1 MVLSGKLLI
10 KETRDLMA
18 LKRTFLALSM
28 ASVAL
33 TVIGTAMGAATGT
46 SGVALAQAAR
56 NQDAPVNILP
66 DTLNPAQKRV
76 PTQTTGQTT
85 TVQPT
90 TVQPTVSQPPVI
102 PTLPPIPIPRL
113 TAAQETLLNNWL
125 ADVAAPGLA
134 RANPAASPTLTGD
147 ALVAEALDRARAIHA
162 GRLDTT
168 DFLTV
173 WALRPAAYDPTQG
186 FANAVSSDR
195 LQSWI
200 VNLAPPYAGY
210 DGLRRGLVN
219 YRTIRQNGGWRTIP
233 AGPPI
238 AMGQTDARVAALRQ
252 RLAIE
257 DRDVVAKGTT
267 FDAPLRDAVQRA
279 QRRYGLNPTGS
290 AGPETI
296 AALNVSVDDRIGAI
310 MANMER
316 WRWLPAEL
324 PTHRIQVNIAA
335 AVLTVFEGDRPVKSM
350 RAVTGRPGDET
361 PMLQS
366 NIHSI
371 VINPPWNV
379 PTSIATRE
387 LWPKERANKGYL
399 KAHDFKII
407 GTPATG
413 QRLQQAAGP
422 TSALGRLKFD
432 FDNPFSVYLHD
443 TPSRAKFS
451 SYSRLASHGCVR
463 LEKPL
468 DLAELVLKDDP
479 KWTDGAVQAAIDAG
493 PTQRVALPQQVAVY
507 LLYWTAFASGNG
519 QMNFRDDPYGWDKLL
534 ASKIE
539 ASTRRAAV
547 TVAVKGVSQ

>member
-1 MVLSGKLLI
+1 
-10 KETRDLMA
+10 MA
-18 LKRTFLALSM
+18 LKLTFSALSL
-28 ASVAL
+28 ASVVLA
-33 TVIGTAMGAATGT
+33 TAAA
-46 SGVALAQAAR
+46 AAQ
-56 NQDAPVNILP
+56 NAPVSILP
-66 DTLNPAQKRV
+66 DPLNPAPKSLPVRPQV
-76 PTQTTGQTT
+76 A
-85 TVQPT
+85 
-90 TVQPTVSQPPVI
+90 QPPVV
-102 PTLPPIPIPRL
+102 PTLPPVAIPRL
-113 TAAQETLLNNWL
+113 TPAQEAVLTSWL
-125 ADVAAPGLA
+125 ADLVAPGLA
-134 RANPAASPTLTGD
+134 RTNPVATPTLTGD
-147 ALVAEALDRARAIHA
+147 ALVAEALDRARAIHT
-162 GRLDTT
+162 GRLDTA

-173 WALRPAAYDPTQG
+173 WALRPAAYDPTQS
-186 FANAVSSDR
+186 FAEAVASDR

-200 VNLAPPYAGY
+200 VGLAPPYAGY

-219 YRTIRQNGGWRTIP
+219 YRAIKENGGWRSIP
-233 AGPPI
+233 VGPPL
-238 AMGQTDARVAALRQ
+238 AMGQTDARVLALRQ

-257 DRDVVAKGTT
+257 DRDVVTKGTT

-290 AGPETI
+290 AGPETL
-296 AALNVSVDDRIGAI
+296 AALNVSVNDRIGAI

-387 LWPKERANKGYL
+387 LWPKERAKKGYL
-399 KAHDFKII
+399 AAHGFKVI

-413 QRLQQAAGP
+413 QRLQQAAGA

-443 TPSRAKFS
+443 TPSRAKFA
-451 SYSRLASHGCVR
+451 SYSRLASHGCIR
-463 LEKPL
+463 LEKPV
-468 DLAELVLKDDP
+468 DLADLVMKDDP
-479 KWTDGAVQAAIDAG
+479 KWIGGAVQAAIDDG
-493 PTQRVALPQQVAVY
+493 RTQRVALPQQVAVY

-534 ASKIE
+534 AGKIE
-539 ASTRRAAV
+539 ASTQRAAV
-547 TVAVKGVSQ
+547 TVAVQGVSR

>member
-1 MVLSGKLLI
+1 M
-10 KETRDLMA
+10 TF
-18 LKRTFLALSM
+18 KRTLLLLSA
-28 ASVAL
+28 ASVASA
-33 TVIGTAMGAATGT
+33 GGSAGA
-46 SGVALAQAAR
+46 
-56 NQDAPVNILP
+56 QDAPINLLP
-66 DTLNPAQKRV
+66 TLPAPV
-76 PTQTTGQTT
+76 PTK
-85 TVQPT
+85 
-90 TVQPTVSQPPVI
+90 PPVI
-102 PTLPPIPIPRL
+102 PTLPPVQIQRL
-113 TAAQETLLNNWL
+113 TPAQEATLTAWL
-125 ADVAAPGLA
+125 DDLVAPGLA
-134 RANPAASPTLTGD
+134 RTNPVATATLTGD
-147 ALVAEALDRARAIHA
+147 ALIAETLDRARAVHA
-162 GRLDTT
+162 GRLDTA

-173 WALRPAAYDPTQG
+173 WALRPVAYDPRVS
-186 FANAVSSDR
+186 FARAVATDR
-195 LQSWI
+195 IQSWI
-200 VNLAPPYAGY
+200 ANLSPPYAGY
-210 DGLRRGLVN
+210 DGLKRGLVN
-219 YRTIRQNGGWRTIP
+219 YRSIKENGGWDVIPLGPTIT
-233 AGPPI
+233 
-238 AMGQTDARVAALRQ
+238 MGDTGARVAALRK

-257 DRDVVAKGTT
+257 DRDVSTKGAT

-290 AGPETI
+290 VGAETQ
-296 AALNVSVDDRIGAI
+296 AALNVSVNDRIGSI
-310 MANMER
+310 VANMER

-335 AVLTVFEGDRPVKSM
+335 AVLTVFEGDSPVKSM

-366 NIHSI
+366 SIHSI

-399 KAHDFKII
+399 AAHGFKVI

-413 QRLQQAAGP
+413 QRLQQAAGA

-432 FDNPFSVYLHD
+432 FANDFSVYLHD
-443 TPSRAKFS
+443 TPSRAKFA

-463 LEKPL
+463 LEKPVE
-468 DLAELVLKDDP
+468 LAELVLKDDP
-479 KWTDGAVQAAIDAG
+479 KWSGDAVQTAIDAG

-539 ASTRRAAV
+539 ASTKRAAV
-547 TVAVKGVSQ
+547 TVAVQGVRP